1 MKITG
6 TQAEEAIKTLT
17 VDELIQEEIDN
28 ESMGENQTVNK

>member
-1 MKITG
+1 MKITV